1 MSTSEA
7 SLRDSA
13 ALQAIYYAAGIAFL
27 ALAKLKYLTQGYL
40 TPKVVGADD
49 VAGCVS
55 YDRRIAQIFLQH
67 VDVQGKRVLELG
79 PGSDLGVGIL
89 LVQAGAR
96 GYVGVDR
103 NPLVSERSAAVHAA
117 LGGVVEG
124 VRYEVVPD
132 FQFAAKLGQGEF
144 DVIVS
149 NAAFEHFDDVPD
161 VARQLATVVKPGG
174 KLSVHIDLKTH
185 SRWIRD
191 KDPANIYRYP
201 GWLYR
206 LFYFPGQPN
215 RLRPADYRR
224 AFTAAGWKNV
234 RTSPVDRTSRVGT
247 VHGAFDPSDMDQ
259 MTVLL
264 EADR

>member
-1 MSTSEA
+1 MSTTEA
-7 SLRDSA
+7 SLRDSLA
-13 ALQAIYYAAGIAFL
+13 VEATYYAAGIAFL

-40 TPKVVGADD
+40 TPKVVGTGD
-49 VAGCVS
+49 VAGCVN
-55 YDRRIAQIFLQH
+55 YDRRVAQIFLQH
-67 VDVQGKRVLELG
+67 VDVKGKRVLELG

-103 NPLVSERSAAVHAA
+103 NPLVSEQSAAVHAA

-132 FQFAAKLGQGEF
+132 FQFAAKLGQGQF

-201 GWLYR
+201 RWLYR

-224 AFTAAGWKNV
+224 AFMDAGWKNV
-234 RTSPVDRTSRVGT
+234 RTSPVHRTSRVGT
-247 VHGAFDPSDMDQ
+247 VHGGFDPSDMDQ